1 MKNFCL
7 YFQSYFA
14 ITYLIKTVQNVLF
27 NSETK
32 EKVIYQCDQDVGIFN
47 SK

>member
-1 MKNFCL
+1 MKNFFL

-14 ITYLIKTVQNVLF
+14 IIYLIKTVQNVLL

-32 EKVIYQCDQDVGIFN
+32 EKLIDQCDQDVWIFN